1 MKSEKYVSAAQINFE
16 NSSWDIYH
24 LFDIHDELISNA
36 HALQKKEKADV
47 LVRTDV
53 LVRSTYLF
61 ITACWESYI
70 EDLCEEA
77 LSRLLSKT
85 IKGRK
90 WIKRVLKQHIK
101 ELIQDFNTPK
111 SSNINKLYL
120 AVIGLADLSNSWK
133 WDGMTAQQSQAK
145 LGTYIKIRGAIAHR
159 TRTSE
164 SISRKKSEEYLDFVR
179 ILVNKTESHVQHYV
193 KRLTGTNFGKDI
205 KRLTKINRR

>member
-24 LFDIHDELISNA
+24 LFDIHDELISNV
-36 HALQKKEKADV
+36 HALQKKEKA
-47 LVRTDV
+47 DV

-77 LSRLLSKT
+77 LSHLLSKT

-90 WIKRVLKQHIK
+90 WIRSVLKQHRE

-120 AVIGLADLSNSWK
+120 AVIGLTDLSNSWQ
-133 WDGMTAQQSQAK
+133 WSGMTTQQSQAK
-145 LGTYIKIRGAIAHR
+145 LGTYIKIRGVIAHR

-164 SISRKKSEEYLDFVR
+164 SISRKKSEEYLDFVK
-179 ILVNKTESHVQHYV
+179 ILVSKTESRVQNYV
-193 KRLTGTNFGKDI
+193 KRLTEINFG
-205 KRLTKINRR
+205 KINRR

>member
-1 MKSEKYVSAAQINFE
+1 MKSGKYVSAAQINFE

-47 LVRTDV
+47 LVR
-53 LVRSTYLF
+53 STYLF

-77 LSRLLSKT
+77 LSLLLSKT
-85 IKGRK
+85 IKSRK
-90 WIKRVLKQHIK
+90 WIRSVLKQHRE

-120 AVIGLADLSNSWK
+120 AVIGLTNLSNSWQ
-133 WDGMTAQQSQAK
+133 WSGMTTQQSQAK
-145 LGTYIKIRGAIAHR
+145 LGTYIKIRGVIAHR

-164 SISRKKSEEYLDFVR
+164 SISRKKSEEYLDFVK
-179 ILVNKTESHVQHYV
+179 ILVSKTESRVQNYV
-193 KRLTGTNFGKDI
+193 KRLTGTNFGK
-205 KRLTKINRR
+205 INRR

>member
-1 MKSEKYVSAAQINFE
+1 MKSGKYVSAAQINFE

-47 LVRTDV
+47 LVR
-53 LVRSTYLF
+53 STYLF

-90 WIKRVLKQHIK
+90 WIRSVLKQHRE

-120 AVIGLADLSNSWK
+120 AVIGLTDLSNSWQ
-133 WDGMTAQQSQAK
+133 WGGMTAQQSQSK
-145 LGTYIKIRGAIAHR
+145 LGSYIKIRGAIAHR

-164 SISRKKSEEYLDFVR
+164 SISRKKSEEYLGFVR
-179 ILVNKTESHVQHYV
+179 ILVNKTENRVQNYV

-205 KRLTKINRR
+205 TILTKINRR